1 MHVDNTPTTVRVT
14 VAVTA
19 EVLPTGDLL
28 PGFDVSGTFVEDREP
43 GPPP

>member
-1 MHVDNTPTTVRVT
+1 VRVT
-14 VAVTA
+14 VSVTA
-19 EVLPTGDLL
+19 EVLPSGNLF